1 MEKIKTILRNTKV
14 SVVNLWFSAV
24 EKIKSLFSESSVS
37 ENDGGTTKKD
47 LKFGNIIIVAACFIA
62 LFVVVALFLPNAEE
76 IKFRVVAT
84 APPKPESKDSSQNK
98 ASDANAGK
106 LWGNSYN
113 YTPPAVPPAS
123 YNTSMLV
130 LPHGGNSK
138 LELHAGT
145 HLKITIVDKFI
156 ASQESVP
163 VMAKVTEAATTD
175 SGLSIPIASLLYGEA
190 SYQKQSGRVNIV
202 FRKLSMP
209 SGEIRNIAA
218 NVVSNDGMPGLEGQV
233 HSDGVK
239 NSAGQIITGFVG
251 GLAAG
256 SMQRDLLGNSTGGI
270 TNGLLQA
277 TADTA
282 KNQAQK
288 YGESLKESRE
298 WIEISSGVECEAII
312 NQSFQMIEGAGTQ

>member
-1 MEKIKTILRNTKV
+1 MEKIKTILRNAKV
-14 SVVNLWFSAV
+14 SIVNRGFGAV
-24 EKIKSLFSESSVS
+24 EKFKSLFSESSVS
-37 ENDGGTTKKD
+37 ENSRSTSKRD
-47 LKFGNIIIVAACFIA
+47 LKLGNIIILAACFIA
-62 LFVVVALFLPNAEE
+62 LFVGVVLFLPNAEE
-76 IKFRVVAT
+76 IKFRVVAK
-84 APPKPESKDSSQNK
+84 ASPKSENQSSNQNK
-98 ASDANAGK
+98 PNDPNASK

-113 YTPPAVPPAS
+113 YTPPATAPAN

-145 HLKITIVDKFI
+145 HLRIKLVDKFI
-156 ASQESVP
+156 ASQDPVP

-175 SGLSIPIASLLYGEA
+175 SGLSIPMESLLYGEA
-190 SYQKQSGRVNIV
+190 SYQKQSHRAIIV

-209 SGEIRNIAA
+209 SGEIRNISAS
-218 NVVSNDGMPGLEGQV
+218 VVSNDGMPGLEGQV

-270 TNGLLQA
+270 SNGLLQA

-288 YGESLKESRE
+288 YGDSLKESRE
-298 WIEISSGVECEAII
+298 WIEISSGVDCEAII
-312 NQSFQMIEGAGTQ
+312 NQSFQMIEGAGGN

>member
-1 MEKIKTILRNTKV
+1 MDKIKTILRNIKV
-14 SVVNLWFSAV
+14 WLMNHWDAKF
-24 EKIKSLFSESSVS
+24 IKFKSFFSETSGS
-37 ENDGGTTKKD
+37 EIAGGSLKKD
-47 LKFGNIIIVAACFIA
+47 LKFGNIIILASCFISI
-62 LFVVVALFLPNAEE
+62 LVGVVLFLPNAEE
-76 IKFRVVAT
+76 IKFRVVSVAQI
-84 APPKPESKDSSQNK
+84 KPENKDSNQK
-98 ASDANAGK
+98 KTGEANAEK
-106 LWGNSYN
+106 LWGSSYN
-113 YTPPAVPPAS
+113 YTPPASVQAN

-145 HLKITIVDKFI
+145 HLRITIVDKFI
-156 ASQESVP
+156 ASQDPVP

-175 SGLSIPIASLLYGEA
+175 SGLSIPMGALLYGEA
-190 SYQKQSGRVNIV
+190 SFQKQSGRANIA
-202 FRKLSMP
+202 FRKLSLP
-209 SGEIRNIAA
+209 SGMIRNISA
-218 NVVSNDGMPGLEGQV
+218 NAISSDGMPGLEGHV

-270 TNGLLQA
+270 SNGLLQA

-312 NQSFQMIEGAGTQ
+312 NQSFQMIEGESVQ